1 MARNSVLQ
9 HGISIRLACEV
20 YGISQTCYR
29 YKANSSTWTTSAH
42 ASAGNCINLID
53 SDMSVQIDMSVVKIT
68 LVMANMDSAR
78 VDYFVEERRE
88 FWLKDFGA

>member
-1 MARNSVLQ
+1 M
-9 HGISIRLACEV
+9 
-20 YGISQTCYR
+20 
-29 YKANSSTWTTSAH
+29 K
-42 ASAGNCINLID
+42 LID